1 MNDHYTTLTRQ
12 QLIEEVKRLKTH
24 AAGLELAL
32 AEKTCDVESRHQYE
46 FIVNTSRELLSLIDN
61 NYSYVAIN
69 DAYCKAHGRR
79 RQDIVGMSV
88 VDIWG
93 TEVFESTIRSK
104 LARCFAGEEVQY
116 QARFELPSMGVRS
129 MEVTYYPYRNS
140 DDQVTHVVVV
150 SRDITEKNSV
160 EQELVALKKAVET
173 MQLGVTI
180 SSYDGK
186 ILFTNPAEA
195 AMHGYSPAELIGK
208 RSNVFASD
216 PAMQVAAPVDISKI
230 SSWRRESVNIDR
242 LGKSFPVHLMS
253 DVVRSQDGKPIAIVT
268 TCENITERKRIEL
281 KLKQQV
287 ERITVLRELDM
298 MILSNLEI
306 RELLKVLLSYLIDKL
321 AIDSAAIL
329 LRNHTSLMLEC
340 VAECGFRTPSYRHVQ
355 LKLGEGLAGTVAYEQ
370 LSRHVPDIHSL
381 DGASVEPCLVS
392 DEGFRFYYGV
402 PLIAKG
408 TVIGTLEVFHR
419 SHFEPDDDWIYF
431 LNALAGQAAVAVDYT
446 SMFRDLQ
453 HSRDELMLAYDTTI
467 EGWSRALDY
476 RDKETE
482 GHSRRVTEL
491 TVKVAQYMGIGDSDI
506 VHVRRGALLHDIGKL
521 GVPDGILFKP
531 GRLTNEE
538 WQIMKKHPEIAFELL
553 TPIAF
558 LRPSVNIPYCHHE
571 KWDGSG
577 YPKGLCGEQI
587 PLEARIFSLVDV
599 WDALSNDRY
608 YRTAWPM
615 EKVHAHIREL
625 SGTHFDPKVVQAFFQ
640 GMDQIDPQS
649 HYVCGSTKQEKAR
662 GKPE

>member
-1 MNDHYTTLTRQ
+1 MNGHYTTLTRQ
-12 QLIEEVKRLKTH
+12 QLIDEVKRLKTH

-32 AEKTCDVESRHQYE
+32 AERICAEESRHQYE
-46 FIVNTSRELLSLIDN
+46 FIVNTSHELLSLVDN
-61 NYSYVAIN
+61 NYRYVAIN
-69 DAYCKAHGRR
+69 DAYCRAHNRR
-79 RQDIVGMSV
+79 RQDIVGTSV
-88 VDIWG
+88 VDVWG
-93 TEVFESTIRSK
+93 AEVFECTIRDN
-104 LARCFAGEEVQY
+104 LARCFAGEEVHY
-116 QARFELPSMGVRS
+116 QARFVLPAVGMRS

-140 DDQVTHVVVV
+140 DGLVTHVVVM
-150 SRDITEKNSV
+150 SRDITEKNAV
-160 EQELVALKKAVET
+160 EYELVALKKAVET

-186 ILFTNPAEA
+186 ILYSNPAEA
-195 AMHGYSPAELIGK
+195 AMHGYSSEELIGK
-208 RSNVFASD
+208 RVNVFAPD
-216 PAMQVAAPVDISKI
+216 PAEKTASPIDFNKI
-230 SSWRRESVNIDR
+230 SSWRRESVNVDR
-242 LGKSFPVHLMS
+242 QGKSFPVHLMS
-253 DVVRSQDGKPIAIVT
+253 DVVRDHDGEPIAIVT

-281 KLKQQV
+281 KLRQQV

-306 RELLKVLLSYLIDKL
+306 RELLKVLMSYLVDRL
-321 AIDSAAIL
+321 AIDSAAIM
-329 LRNHTSLMLEC
+329 LRNQHSLMLEC
-340 VAECGFRTPSYRHVQ
+340 AAESGFRTPSYRQVQ
-355 LKLGEGLAGTVAYEQ
+355 IKLGEGLAGTVAYERV
-370 LSRHVPDIHSL
+370 SRHIPDIQTL
-381 DGASVEPCLVS
+381 NGATVEQCLVS

-408 TVIGTLEVFHR
+408 AVIGALEVFHR
-419 SHFEPDDDWIYF
+419 SHFDPDDDWIDF
-431 LNALAGQAAVAVDYT
+431 LNALAGQAAVAIDYT

-491 TVKVAQYMGIGDSDI
+491 TVKVAQRMGIGDSDI

-531 GRLTNEE
+531 TPLTDEE

-577 YPKGLCGEQI
+577 YPNGLRGEQI
-587 PLEARIFSLVDV
+587 PLEARIFSIVDV

-615 EKVHAHIREL
+615 NKVHAHIRGL
-625 SGTHFDPKVVQAFFQ
+625 SGTHFDPKVVQLFLQ
-640 GMDQIDPQS
+640 GIDQIEPKS
-649 HYVCGSTKQEKAR
+649 Y
-662 GKPE
+662 

>member
-24 AAGLELAL
+24 ATGLELAL
-32 AEKTCDVESRHQYE
+32 AEKRCDEESRHQYE
-46 FIVNTSRELLSLIDN
+46 FIVNTSRELLSLVDN
-61 NYSYVAIN
+61 NYRYVAIN
-69 DAYCKAHGRR
+69 DAYCRAHRRR
-79 RQDIVGMSV
+79 RQDIVGTSV

-93 TEVFESTIRSK
+93 AETFESTIREN

-116 QARFELPSMGVRS
+116 QARFELPAKGVRS

-140 DDQVTHVVVV
+140 DDQVTHVVVM
-150 SRDITEKNSV
+150 SRDITEKNAV
-160 EQELVALKKAVET
+160 EHELVALKKAVET

-180 SSYDGK
+180 SSCEGK
-186 ILFTNPAEA
+186 ILYSNPAEA
-195 AMHGYSPAELIGK
+195 AMHGYSPEELIGK
-208 RSNVFASD
+208 RVNVFAPG
-216 PAMQVAAPVDISKI
+216 PAKMAIPIDIGKI
-230 SSWRRESVNIDR
+230 SSWRREGVNVDR
-242 LGKSFPVHLMS
+242 LGKDFPVHLMS
-253 DVVRSQDGKPIAIVT
+253 DVVRNQEGEPIAIVT

-287 ERITVLRELDM
+287 ERTSALRELDL

-306 RELLKVLLSYLIDKL
+306 RELLNVLLSYLVEKL
-321 AIDSAAIL
+321 AIDSAAIM
-329 LRNHTSLMLEC
+329 LRNNYSLMLEC
-340 VAECGFRTPSYRHVQ
+340 AAECGFLTPLYRHVQ
-355 LKLGEGLAGTVAYEQ
+355 IKLGNGLAGKVAYE
-370 LSRHVPDIHSL
+370 RAPWHVPDLHAL
-381 DGASVEPCLVS
+381 DGASVEPCLVAG
-392 DEGFRFYYGV
+392 EGFRFYYGV

-419 SHFEPDDDWIYF
+419 AHFEPDEDWIDF
-431 LNALAGQAAVAVDYT
+431 LDALAGQAAVAIDYS

-491 TVKVAQYMGIGDSDI
+491 TVKVAQHMGVGDADI
-506 VHVRRGALLHDIGKL
+506 MHIRRGALLHDIGKL

-531 GRLTNEE
+531 SQLTIEE

-553 TPIAF
+553 SPIAF
-558 LRPSVNIPYCHHE
+558 LRPAVNIPYYHHE

-577 YPKGLCGEQI
+577 YPKGLCREEI
-587 PLEARIFSLVDV
+587 PLEARIFSIVDV
-599 WDALSNDRY
+599 WDALMNDRY
-608 YRTAWPM
+608 YRTAWPL
-615 EKVHAHIREL
+615 EKVCDHIKGLAGE
-625 SGTHFDPKVVQAFFQ
+625 HFDPKVVQAFFEV
-640 GMDQIDPQS
+640 MET
-649 HYVCGSTKQEKAR
+649 CR
-662 GKPE
+662 NN